1 MQKARFLPTR
11 MDFPKNSS
19 GGGVE
24 YWNNGVLEFWSVGVL
39 EYWKI
44 GYYSALSDL
53 PVSSLQ
59 SASCVGGRY
68 VWFSLKKH
76 QSGTYA

>member
-1 MQKARFLPTR
+1 

-24 YWNNGVLEFWSVGVL
+24 YWNNGILEFWSFGVLEFWSFGVL

-68 VWFSLKKH
+68 VWFGLKKH